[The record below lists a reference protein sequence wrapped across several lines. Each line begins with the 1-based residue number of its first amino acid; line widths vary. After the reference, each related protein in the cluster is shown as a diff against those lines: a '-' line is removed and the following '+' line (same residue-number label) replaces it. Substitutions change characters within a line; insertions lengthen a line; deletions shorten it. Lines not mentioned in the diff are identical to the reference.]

1 MTVNEEMRVPY
12 VSKEL
17 CMYLREAYSLPNV
30 LHRLGANGIAKEGQA
45 ASALGVAMGINSVIE
60 RLEAINAQQEGDN
73 A

>member
-17 CMYLREAYSLPNV
+17 CMYLRKTYSLPNV
-30 LHRLGANGIAKEGQA
+30 LHSLGAIDTVKEGQA

>member
-17 CMYLREAYSLPNV
+17 CMYLRETYSLPNV

>member
-1 MTVNEEMRVPY
+1 
-12 VSKEL
+12 
-17 CMYLREAYSLPNV
+17 MYLRETYSLPNV
-30 LHRLGANGIAKEGQA
+30 LHSLGANGIAKEGQA

>member
-17 CMYLREAYSLPNV
+17 CMYLRKTYSLPNV
-30 LHRLGANGIAKEGQA
+30 LHSLGAIDIAKEGQA

>member
-17 CMYLREAYSLPNV
+17 CKYLRETYSLPNV
-30 LHRLGANGIAKEGQA
+30 IHRLKVTDIVNEGQA
-45 ASALGVAMGINSVIE
+45 ASTLGAILGINSVIE

-73 A
+73 V